1 MKKWFKTLLCAVI
14 SVSLAGTSAAYSAS
28 ANEPAK
34 PEVAAEGA
42 VLMEASTGKVIFE
55 KNSGTRFYP
64 ASITKLLT
72 ALLVIENS
80 RMDDMVLFRSS
91 AVENLEAGAVALDM
105 VAGDQMSVK
114 DCLYAMLLKS
124 ANEVANALAEH
135 VSGSVEA
142 FTRQMTER
150 AKALGCQN
158 TNFVNPNGLN
168 NAQHYTTAYDMALIA
183 SEAFRNETL
192 CQIASTLTYQ
202 IPATIKSA
210 TPRTVTMGHKMLFPN
225 DSRYYEGIVGGKT
238 GYTSLAGN
246 TLVTCVERDGIRLVA
261 VVLKSKQTHYADT
274 KAMLDYGFQNA
285 KALGLGGQA
294 QGGQAQGPGI
304 LNPGTNG
311 QPSQPGQVTGTAG
324 QPSQP
329 GQVTGTAGQPQQPGG
344 QPQGAN
350 GQNPAAG
357 GAQGAAWTLTPMG
370 WCYMNTDGSF
380 ARSQWV
386 KTDNVWYYLNE
397 TARMASGGWFMIDG
411 TWYCFSE
418 NGAMYADTVTPDGF
432 RVDAGGA
439 WIQ

>member
-1 MKKWFKTLLCAVI
+1 MKKWFKSLLCAA
-14 SVSLAGTSAAYSAS
+14 VSLSLIGTSAAYGAGT
-28 ANEPAK
+28 NEPAK

-72 ALLVIENS
+72 ALLVLENA
-80 RMDDMVLFRSS
+80 RMEDMVLFRSS
-91 AVENLEAGAVALDM
+91 AVDNLEAGAVALNM

-142 FTRQMTER
+142 FARLMTER
-150 AKALGCQN
+150 AKALGCLN

-168 NAQHYTTAYDMALIA
+168 SAQHYTTAYDMALIA

-210 TPRTVTMGHKMLFPN
+210 APRTVTMGHKMLFPN

-294 QGGQAQGPGI
+294 QAQGPGI
-304 LNPGTNG
+304 PAPGTN
-311 QPSQPGQVTGTAG
+311 
-324 QPSQP
+324 
-329 GQVTGTAGQPQQPGG
+329 GQPQQPGG
-344 QPQGAN
+344 QTPGTNGQPQQPGGQTPGTNGQPQQPGGQIPGTN
-350 GQNPAAG
+350 GQNTAAG
-357 GAQGAAWTLTPMG
+357 GLQSAAWTLTPMG
-370 WCYMNTDGSF
+370 WCYQNGDGSF

-386 KTDNVWYYLNE
+386 NTDNVWYYLNE
-397 TARMASGGWFMIDG
+397 TARMASDGWHQIGG
-411 TWYCFSE
+411 TWYYFGD
-418 NGAMYADTVTPDGF
+418 NGAMYADTVTPDGY
-432 RVDAGGA
+432 RVDTGGA